1 MTLLLHARRYGVILG
16 PERISVGV
24 DLARIVAECP
34 TKEQLMTAIDRP
46 TTSGWVLFAATMA
59 AVAGL
64 MNIFYG
70 LVVLFNSDWI
80 AFTSEGVLLIDLTA
94 WGWVLLVLGVFQLV
108 ISASIAVGRTWS
120 RIVGVVWA
128 SVIAIGQMAFL
139 SVYPWWSLMI
149 ITISVLSIY
158 ALTVHGDEAV

>member
-1 MTLLLHARRYGVILG
+1 
-16 PERISVGV
+16 
-24 DLARIVAECP
+24 
-34 TKEQLMTAIDRP
+34 MTAIDRP
-46 TTSGWVLFAATMA
+46 MTSGWVLFAATMA

-158 ALTVHGDEAV
+158 ALTVHCDEAV

>member
-1 MTLLLHARRYGVILG
+1 
-16 PERISVGV
+16 
-24 DLARIVAECP
+24 
-34 TKEQLMTAIDRP
+34 MTAIDRP

-108 ISASIAVGRTWS
+108 LSASIAVGRTWS
-120 RIVGVVWA
+120 RIVGVLWA
-128 SVIAIGQMAFL
+128 SVVAIGQMAFL